1 MKKPSPALVVA
12 FIALFVALG
21 GTTYAAVQI
30 NGSQIVDGTIA
41 TAKLRNGAV
50 STSKLRNGAVSTPKL
65 RNGAVTAGKLA
76 PSLRRRVLTGAPAG
90 APGAKGE
97 TGPQGPAG
105 ARGETGPQGP
115 AGSDATVAGIA
126 AGGALT
132 GNYPDPGIAP
142 EAVDTAALAPGAVT
156 SDRLALTAVAD
167 AKSVV
172 SQVIPANSCK
182 SFGGV
187 PMSAPPRALLI
198 PVLTVGNFPEQVN
211 LPVTTVAG
219 ATRAD
224 VRICNSATGDQDTG
238 PFEITYYTLAL

>member
-76 PSLRRRVLTGAPAG
+76 PSRRRRVLTGAPAG

-105 ARGETGPQGP
+105 
-115 AGSDATVAGIA
+115 SDATIAGIA

-156 SDRLALTAVAD
+156 RDRLALTAVAD

-182 SFGGV
+182 SIGSV

-224 VRICNSATGDQDTG
+224 LRICNSAAGDQDTG